1 MREANASLYYKPT
14 MLGVIEEMKK
24 FARIKMLALVSLSSI
39 VLVASVAFAQT
50 GNTQDTQEKARGEW
64 RGQGKRGGHRG
75 DQRGG
80 FGGLRGGGM
89 FHNLNLTDD
98 QKARMKQIR
107 QGFGERTKSLRE
119 QLRAKHQEL
128 RQANESGTFNE
139 ALATQILT
147 QEAGLKAKLM
157 GEQFKLHQEML
168 TVLTPEQRTQMEQ
181 ARAQMKAKRAE
192 FKANRGERRQRQN
205 Q

>member
-1 MREANASLYYKPT
+1 
-14 MLGVIEEMKK
+14 
-24 FARIKMLALVSLSSI
+24 MLALVSLSSI

-50 GNTQDTQEKARGEW
+50 GGTTQDTQEKARGEW

-75 DQRGG
+75 GRGG
-80 FGGLRGGGM
+80 FGGFRGGAM

-107 QGFGERTKSLRE
+107 ESFGERTKSLHE
-119 QLRAKHQEL
+119 QLRAKRQEL

-139 ALATQILT
+139 ALATQVLT

-157 GEQFKLHQEML
+157 GEQFKLRQEML

-181 ARAQMKAKRAE
+181 LRAERKAKGAE
-192 FKANRGERRQRQN
+192 FKAKRGERRPQQN

>member
-1 MREANASLYYKPT
+1 
-14 MLGVIEEMKK
+14 MKTLT
-24 FARIKMLALVSLSSI
+24 RIKTLALVSLSSI

-50 GNTQDTQEKARGEW
+50 TSTTTQDTQQKARGEW
-64 RGQGKRGGHRG
+64 RGHGKRGGHRG
-75 DQRGG
+75 G
-80 FGGLRGGGM
+80 FGNFRGAG

-107 QGFGERTKSLRE
+107 QSFGEQTKSLRE
-119 QLRAKHQEL
+119 QLRTKQQEL
-128 RQANESGTFNE
+128 RQVNDGGTFNE

-147 QEAGLKAKLM
+147 QEAALKAKLM
-157 GEQFKLHQEML
+157 GEQFKLRQEML
-168 TVLTPEQRTQMEQ
+168 TVLTAEQRTQLEQ

-192 FKANRGERRQRQN
+192 FKAKRGERRQTHN